1 MAPAQTGFYTDFSDF
16 EKGFSKYVSRYPEA
30 AADALH
36 RQGPFILEKAITE
49 EPKAPHRFGALW
61 RSQRTLRPVIRR
73 GEIFVFL
80 GFDIEY
86 AARLHEGLESW
97 NWTLPGSGP
106 KYLETK
112 LARYATDVVKR
123 MAEELS
129 KFVRRGLK

>member
-1 MAPAQTGFYTDFSDF
+1 MVTAQTGFYMDFAEFDEGF
-16 EKGFSKYVSRYPEA
+16 ERYVRRYPEA
-30 AADALH
+30 AADSLH
-36 RQGPFILEKAITE
+36 RQGPFILAKAVTE
-49 EPKAPHRFGALW
+49 EPMVPHKSGTLA
-61 RSQRTLRPVIRR
+61 RSQRVLRPVIRKR
-73 GEIFVFL
+73 EIFVFL
-80 GFDIEY
+80 GFNTEY
-86 AARLHEGLESW
+86 AAYVHEGLETW